1 MRMRVGWI
9 EYRVLTVTAAAA
21 AAVQLTGVMCHLLN
35 AIDQSL
41 LLSVYLLIS
50 SDSRDV

>member
-1 MRMRVGWI
+1 MRVGWI
-9 EYRVLTVTAAAA
+9 ESRVHPVAAA

-35 AIDQSL
+35 AIDQCL
-41 LLSVYLLIS
+41 LLSAYLLIS